1 MKLGLLAN
9 ATRPGAA
16 AVIAEILDWAKKT
29 GVGVFIFSDGP
40 LPASGG
46 TAVSEKELAI
56 RADVVLALGGDG
68 TILRT
73 ARAVGPSKKPILG
86 INTGGLGF
94 LAELS
99 NVNVT
104 AALEALKKGEYRLE
118 ERMVLQAEIK
128 TTSRKFFALND
139 LVVEKG
145 EVRRLLKL
153 SLSANGEY
161 ICSYAS
167 DGLIIAT
174 PTGSTAYSLSVGGPI
189 INPKMALTIVVPIS
203 PHSLASRPLI
213 FEPGDVLE
221 IGLSQPEKEAF
232 LTVDGQISIRITSAD
247 RLEVKR
253 SPHTVRLVRFKG
265 ESFYQV
271 LRRKLHWGVLPGEK

>member
-16 AVIAEILDWAKKT
+16 AVIAEILDWAKKA
-29 GVGVFIFSDGP
+29 GAEVFIFSDGP

-46 TAVSEKELAI
+46 TAVSEEELAA

-99 NVNVT
+99 NENVT

-118 ERMVLQAEIK
+118 ERMLLQAEIK
-128 TTSRKFFALND
+128 TAGRKFFALND
-139 LVVEKG
+139 VVVEKG
-145 EVRRLLKL
+145 EVRRLLRL

-167 DGLIIAT
+167 DGLVIAT

-221 IGLSQPEKEAF
+221 VVLSQPEKEAL
-232 LTVDGQISIRITSAD
+232 LTVDGQISIRITSTD

>member
-9 ATRPGAA
+9 TSRPGAG
-16 AVIAEILDWAKKT
+16 AVLAEILNWAKKA
-29 GVGVFIFSDGP
+29 GVQVFISAEAAALAP
-40 LPASGG
+40 GG
-46 TAVSEKELAI
+46 TAVPEEELAQQ
-56 RADVVLALGGDG
+56 ADAVLALGGDG

-73 ARAVGPSKKPILG
+73 ARLAGGSQKPILG

-99 NVNVT
+99 NQNIT
-104 AALEALKKGEYRLE
+104 AALERLKKGDYRLE

-128 TTSRKFFALND
+128 TTGQKFFSLND
-139 LVVEKG
+139 VVVEKG

-153 SLSANGEY
+153 SLAVNGEY

-167 DGLIIAT
+167 DGLVIAT

-213 FEPGDVLE
+213 FEPEDVLE
-221 IGLSQPEKEAF
+221 VTLSQPEKEAF
-232 LTVDGQISIRITSAD
+232 LTVDGQVSVRITSAD
-247 RLEVKR
+247 RLVVKKAPY
-253 SPHTVRLVRFKG
+253 SVRLVRFK
-265 ESFYQV
+265 ETSFYQV
-271 LRRKLHWGVLPGEK
+271 LRSKLHWGVLPGEK

>member
-9 ATRPGAA
+9 TSRSGAG
-16 AVIAEILDWAKKT
+16 AVITEILNWAKKA
-29 GVGVFIFSDGP
+29 GVETLIFSDGA

-46 TAVSEKELAI
+46 TTVSEEELAAK
-56 RADVVLALGGDG
+56 ADVVLALGGDG

-73 ARAVGPSKKPILG
+73 ARAVGGSQKPILG

-99 NVNVT
+99 NQNVT
-104 AALEALKKGEYRLE
+104 AALDALKKGEYRLE
-118 ERMVLQAEIK
+118 ERMVLLADIK
-128 TTSRKFFALND
+128 TTGQKFFALND
-139 LVVEKG
+139 VVVEKG

-153 SLSANGEY
+153 SLAANGEY

-221 IGLSQPEKEAF
+221 VTLSQPDKEAF
-232 LTVDGQISIRITSAD
+232 LTVDGQVSVKITSAD
-247 RLEVKR
+247 RLVVR
-253 SPHTVRLVRFKG
+253 QAPHTIRLIRFK
-265 ESFYQV
+265 EKSFYEV
-271 LRRKLHWGVLPGEK
+271 LRSKLHWGVLPGEK

>member
-1 MKLGLLAN
+1 KLGLLAN
-9 ATRPGAA
+9 ASRPGAG
-16 AVIAEILDWAKKT
+16 AVITEILTWAKKA
-29 GVGVFIFSDGP
+29 GVEIFIFSDGA

-46 TAVSEKELAI
+46 TAVSEEELAAQ
-56 RADVVLALGGDG
+56 ADVVLALGGDG

-73 ARAVGPSKKPILG
+73 ARAVSGSQKPILG

-99 NVNVT
+99 NRNVT
-104 AALEALKKGEYRLE
+104 AALETLKKGEYRLE

-128 TTSRKFFALND
+128 TTGQKFFALND
-139 LVVEKG
+139 VVVEKG

-167 DGLIIAT
+167 DGLVIAT

-189 INPKMALTIVVPIS
+189 INPKMALTIAVPIS
-203 PHSLASRPLI
+203 PHSLAYRPLI

-221 IGLSQPEKEAF
+221 VALSQPDKEAF
-232 LTVDGQISIRITSAD
+232 LTVDGQVSIKITSAD
-247 RLEVKR
+247 RLEIKR
-253 SPHTVRLVRFKG
+253 APHTARLVRFKG

-271 LRRKLHWGVLPGEK
+271 LRSKLHWGVLPGEK

>member
-9 ATRPGAA
+9 PTRPGAGGL
-16 AVIAEILDWAKKT
+16 IAEILDWAKKA
-29 GVGVFIFSDGP
+29 GVDVFIFSDGP
-40 LPASGG
+40 PPASGG
-46 TAVSEKELAI
+46 TAVSEEELAA

-73 ARAVGPSKKPILG
+73 ARAVGPSQKPILG

-99 NVNVT
+99 NENVA
-104 AALEALKKGEYRLE
+104 AALEALQKGDFRVE

-128 TTSRKFFALND
+128 TAGRKFFALND
-139 LVVEKG
+139 VVVEKG
-145 EVRRLLKL
+145 EVRRLLRL

-189 INPKMALTIVVPIS
+189 INPKMALTIVAPIS

-221 IGLSQPEKEAF
+221 VVLSQPEKEAF
-232 LTVDGQISIRITSAD
+232 LTMDGQVSVKITSAD

-253 SPHTVRLVRFKG
+253 APHTVRLVRFKG

>member
-9 ATRPGAA
+9 TSRPGAG
-16 AVIAEILDWAKKT
+16 AVLAEILNWAKKA
-29 GVGVFIFSDGP
+29 GVQVFTSAEATALAP
-40 LPASGG
+40 GG
-46 TAVSEKELAI
+46 TAVPEEELAQQ
-56 RADVVLALGGDG
+56 ADAVLALGGDG

-73 ARAVGPSKKPILG
+73 ARLAGGSQKPILG

-99 NVNVT
+99 NQNIT
-104 AALEALKKGEYRLE
+104 AALERLKKGDYRLE

-128 TTSRKFFALND
+128 TTGQKFFSLND
-139 LVVEKG
+139 VVVEKG

-153 SLSANGEY
+153 SLAVNGEY

-167 DGLIIAT
+167 DGLVIAT

-213 FEPGDVLE
+213 FEPEDVLE
-221 IGLSQPEKEAF
+221 VTLSQPEKEAF
-232 LTVDGQISIRITSAD
+232 LTVDGQVSVRITSAD
-247 RLEVKR
+247 RLEVKKAPY
-253 SPHTVRLVRFKG
+253 SVRLVRFK
-265 ESFYQV
+265 ETSFYQV
-271 LRRKLHWGVLPGEK
+271 LRSKLHWGVLPGEK